1 LKWGGWSCFWIGVDR
16 HGEFNGGPGLAR
28 YTVST
33 GLFMTGGPFTPN
45 DEKSEGH
52 GCVVGQ
58 AFSLRGAFS
67 PAPDSTG

>member
-1 LKWGGWSCFWIGVDR
+1 
-16 HGEFNGGPGLAR
+16 
-28 YTVST
+28 
-33 GLFMTGGPFTPN
+33 MTGGPFTPN